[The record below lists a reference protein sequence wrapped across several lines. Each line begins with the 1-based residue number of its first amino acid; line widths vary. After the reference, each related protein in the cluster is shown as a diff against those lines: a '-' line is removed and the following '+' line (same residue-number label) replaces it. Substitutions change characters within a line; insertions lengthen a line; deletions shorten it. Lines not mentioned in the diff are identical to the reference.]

1 MAVAEFVRQD
11 VGYSGVSRKKQ
22 SDGLEPVIDPTTQ
35 AILERWN
42 KLAPNDRLAHLVRDA
57 ARGLTRSLQLRLSE
71 HQIPFGHW
79 IFLRILWEND
89 GINQRDLSIQ
99 AGLTE
104 PTTHTALQRM
114 EALGL
119 ISRRHMAG
127 NRKRLH
133 IFLTAQ
139 GKSLKDELVPL
150 AEDVNA
156 TALTG
161 IPASDVE
168 ITRRSLLKMIENL
181 ANDEL
186 RALDSGQRISATR
199 ELGKSQRGQRQNIK
213 K

>member
-1 MAVAEFVRQD
+1 
-11 VGYSGVSRKKQ
+11 
-22 SDGLEPVIDPTTQ
+22 
-35 AILERWN
+35 
-42 KLAPNDRLAHLVRDA
+42 
-57 ARGLTRSLQLRLSE
+57 
-71 HQIPFGHW
+71 
-79 IFLRILWEND
+79 
-89 GINQRDLSIQ
+89 
-99 AGLTE
+99 
-104 PTTHTALQRM
+104 M

>member
-1 MAVAEFVRQD
+1 M
-11 VGYSGVSRKKQ
+11 
-22 SDGLEPVIDPTTQ
+22 SDNKAKVTDPITQ
-35 AILERWN
+35 AILDRWN

-57 ARGLTRSLQLRLSE
+57 ARGLTRSLQLRLSD
-71 HQIPFGHW
+71 HDISFGHW
-79 IFLRILWEND
+79 VFLRILWEQD
-89 GINQRDLSIQ
+89 GLNQRDLSVQ

-119 ISRRHMAG
+119 ITRKHLPG

-133 IFLTAQ
+133 IFLTEQ
-139 GKSLKDELVPL
+139 GQALKDELVPL

-156 TALTG
+156 TALAG
-161 IPASDVE
+161 ISANDVE
-168 ITRRSLLKMIENL
+168 TTRRSLLKMIENL

-199 ELGKSQRGQRQNIK
+199 DVGKSQREQGEKIRRAHIAN
-213 K
+213 